1 MKDLKD
7 HWDQIFEL
15 SEDEKLG
22 WFEKD
27 FSQTKRFLEKIPNW
41 DRSSIFVP
49 GVGTSGLIGLLQKTN
64 AKLILNDLSSKA
76 IENAKY
82 KYSNIEDRIHWI
94 CQDIS
99 TELPVEPASVDVWLD
114 RAVLHFLTENQSIE
128 GYFENVKKVV
138 KTGGHVLF
146 AEFSKSGAKKCA
158 GLDVKRYDVKDLSYF
173 LPDFS
178 LIASE
183 DYNYL
188 TPKGDNRLYIY
199 ALFKRG

>member
-1 MKDLKD
+1 MKTLKD

-15 SEDEKLG
+15 SDDETLG

-41 DRSSIFVP
+41 DKSTIFVP
-49 GVGTSGLIGLLQKTN
+49 GVGTSGLIELLKKTN
-64 AKLILNDLSSKA
+64 ANLILNDLSSKA
-76 IENAKY
+76 IENAKC
-82 KYSNIEDRIHWI
+82 KYSHVEDRIYWI

-114 RAVLHFLTENQSIE
+114 RAVLHFLTENQSID
-128 GYFENVKKVV
+128 GYFENVKRVV
-138 KTGGHVLF
+138 KTGGHALF
-146 AEFSKSGAKKCA
+146 AEFSKSGAKRCA
-158 GLDVKRYDVKDLSYF
+158 GLDIKRYDVKELSHF
-173 LPDFS
+173 LPEFS

-199 ALFKRG
+199 ALFKRD